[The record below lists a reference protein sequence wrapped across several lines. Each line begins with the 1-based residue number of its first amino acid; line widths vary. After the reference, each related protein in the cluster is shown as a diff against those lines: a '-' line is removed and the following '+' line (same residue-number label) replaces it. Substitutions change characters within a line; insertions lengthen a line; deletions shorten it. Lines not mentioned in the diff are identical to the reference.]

1 MYSLKAP
8 GLVCSRIVHRY
19 GALVRFLR
27 LFLRGLK
34 DAYDQ
39 FVQVMIVSVLWWICA
54 VLIIPGPP
62 ATVALFRFMDP
73 RNQVAQPEA
82 RDFLR
87 TMKSS
92 FKTAW
97 GIAALTVPVLLV
109 LLWNTLFFRGTD
121 STFALMVPLWVVM
134 MLITTILMLYAFATV
149 ATMDS
154 RTRNAFK
161 GATYLLVMYP
171 FSAALMILLLLL
183 VTSFFAVLV
192 VPLILF
198 GPGVSAAVI
207 NRFVLAGF
215 NVEIIDPSSPTQERS
230 HEVSRGL
237 NLDEGIR
244 GWFRRARGGGRS

>member
-1 MYSLKAP
+1 MLRDR
-8 GLVCSRIVHRY
+8 LVHRY
-19 GALVRFLR
+19 GEIVQFVR

-54 VLIIPGPP
+54 VLIVPGPP
-62 ATVALFRFMDP
+62 ATVALFRYMDP

-87 TMKSS
+87 TMRDS

-97 GIAALTVPVLLV
+97 GIAAFTLPVVLV
-109 LLWNTLFFRGTD
+109 LLWNTLYFRGTD
-121 STFALMVPLWVVM
+121 STFSLMVPLWIVM
-134 MLITTILMLYAFATV
+134 ILITMILMLYAYAT
-149 ATMDS
+149 AAAMES

-161 GATYLLVMYP
+161 GATYLLVMRP
-171 FSAALMILLLLL
+171 FSSALMILFLLLL
-183 VTSFFAVLV
+183 SLFFTVLV

-207 NRFVLAGF
+207 NRFVLSGF
-215 NVEIIDPSSPTQERS
+215 GVEVIDPSSPTQERS
-230 HEVSRGL
+230 HEVSRGI

-244 GWFRRARGGGRS
+244 GRFRRARGGSRS